1 MTATGRSRAGTAAA
15 AGTGGLVART
25 VPLTDPPDLI
35 EVAGDEG
42 LMWRDEHGGLAAR
55 GVALR
60 LELPGGLA
68 DADAVAQV
76 GETLAGIEVAD
87 QVGLPGCGPVAMGA
101 LPFDPTSPGTLV
113 VPRWIVGRLA
123 DRGWLT
129 TIEPIGSP
137 ESGSRAGG
145 ITPAPGPTSAGS
157 DAGEVLGVGEMVGVG
172 GVVGPVRAL
181 GPPGEPPDEFTLTPS
196 LPHAEWKEIVAAAV
210 KCIAAG
216 DFNKVVLARRVD
228 IEANRPFN
236 KSDVLA
242 RLVAL
247 YPSCMVFSVDGF
259 IGASPELLIA
269 RIGNQVTSHPL
280 AGTVARSGDAH
291 ADEALV
297 AGLMASPKA
306 RREHGVVIDALRAAL
321 APVCVDLDVP
331 DRPSVLGLRNV
342 SHLATRITARIRPST
357 PLTALELAARV
368 HPSPAVGGYPTP
380 AALRY
385 LQEVEGFDRGR
396 YAGPVGWVDARGDGA
411 WAVGIRSAELAGARA
426 SIFAGNGMV
435 EGSDPADELA
445 ETQLKLQALLAAL
458 VRP

>member
-1 MTATGRSRAGTAAA
+1 MTATDPGRGATAPA
-15 AGTGGLVART
+15 TPPTGLVART
-25 VPLTDPPDLI
+25 VALTDLPDLI
-35 EVAGDEG
+35 EVAGDDG

-68 DADAVAQV
+68 DRDGVARV
-76 GETLAGIEVAD
+76 AETLAAIEVAD
-87 QVGLPGCGPVAMGA
+87 EVGLPGCGPVAMGA

-123 DRGWLT
+123 DRSWLT
-129 TIEPIGSP
+129 TIEPASLPERRSAPDGRSP
-137 ESGSRAGG
+137 AQTATSPVSAWGEGG
-145 ITPAPGPTSAGS
+145 GTRLAPGLT
-157 DAGEVLGVGEMVGVG
+157 
-172 GVVGPVRAL
+172 
-181 GPPGEPPDEFTLTPS
+181 PPGEPPDEFSLTPS
-196 LPHAEWKEIVAAAV
+196 LPHAEWKEIVAAAI
-210 KCIAAG
+210 KRIAAG
-216 DFNKVVLARRVD
+216 DFDKVVLARRVD
-228 IEANRPFN
+228 IAANRPFI

-259 IGASPELLIA
+259 IGASPELLVSRA
-269 RIGNQVTSHPL
+269 GDQVTSHPL

-321 APVCVDLDVP
+321 TPVCIDLDVP

-342 SHLATRITARIRPST
+342 SHLATRITARLHPST

-368 HPSPAVGGYPTP
+368 HPSPAVGGNPTP